1 MWIIS
6 GVRFQK
12 QPVNTPVSG
21 LTVEGVSSV
30 VRKTSEA
37 ATTAGSWQWTRT
49 AATQRNLLD
58 AAAVVFVEYGFTN
71 ASISDIVSR
80 AGSSVGSLYHHFGGK
95 TELFLAL
102 WDDYQNEHERLVA
115 AAVAKARKAGESDP
129 LTLFNVG
136 SRSYFDYTW
145 KHRELERV
153 FIEGDTP
160 PGFELLRRERG
171 REWVRQNSVLLGA
184 SDDTLGRLT
193 VAVITDIVTVAGHEV
208 ALSAS
213 KKEAD
218 DVVDAAAV
226 LVARLAR

>member
-1 MWIIS
+1 M
-6 GVRFQK
+6 
-12 QPVNTPVSG
+12 
-21 LTVEGVSSV
+21 
-30 VRKTSEA
+30 VRKTSEVA
-37 ATTAGSWQWTRT
+37 STAGSWQWTRT

-58 AAAVVFVEYGFTN
+58 AATEVFVQHGFTN
-71 ASISDIVSR
+71 ASISDIVAR

-115 AAVAKARKAGESDP
+115 AAVARARKAGEENP
-129 LTLFNVG
+129 LALFNVG

-145 KHRELERV
+145 KHRDLERV

-160 PGFELLRRERG
+160 PGFEVLRRERG

-193 VAVITDIVTVAGHEV
+193 VAVITDIVTVSGQEV

-213 KKEAD
+213 KREAD
-218 DVVDAAAV
+218 EVVEAAAV
-226 LVARLAR
+226 LVARLVR

>member
-1 MWIIS
+1 M
-6 GVRFQK
+6 
-12 QPVNTPVSG
+12 
-21 LTVEGVSSV
+21 
-30 VRKTSEA
+30 VRKTSDVA
-37 ATTAGSWQWTRT
+37 SNAGSWQWTRT

-58 AAAVVFVEYGFTN
+58 AAAGVFIEHGFTD
-71 ASISDIVSR
+71 AGITDIVAR

-102 WDDYQNEHERLVA
+102 WNDHQNEHERLVA
-115 AAVAKARKAGESDP
+115 AAVAKARKAGEDDP

-160 PGFELLRRERG
+160 PGFEVLRRERG
-171 REWVRQNSVLLGA
+171 REWVRQNSVLLGT

-193 VAVITDIVTVAGHEV
+193 VAVITDIITVSGQEV
-208 ALSAS
+208 ALSAT
-213 KKEAD
+213 KREAD
-218 DVVDAAAV
+218 AVVEAAAV
-226 LVARLAR
+226 LVQRLVG

>member
-1 MWIIS
+1 M
-6 GVRFQK
+6 
-12 QPVNTPVSG
+12 
-21 LTVEGVSSV
+21 
-30 VRKTSEA
+30 VRKTSEVA
-37 ATTAGSWQWTRT
+37 SNAGSWQWTRT

-58 AAAVVFVEYGFTN
+58 AATHVFVEHGFTD

-102 WDDYQNEHERLVA
+102 WDDYQNEHEKLVA

-129 LTLFNVG
+129 LALFNVG

-145 KHRELERV
+145 KHRDLERV

-160 PGFELLRRERG
+160 PGFEVLRRERG
-171 REWVRQNSVLLGA
+171 REWVRQNTVLLGA

-193 VAVITDIVTVAGHEV
+193 VAVITDIVTVSGQEV

-213 KKEAD
+213 KREAD
-218 DVVDAAAV
+218 EVVDAAAV
-226 LVARLAR
+226 LVKRLVR

>member
-1 MWIIS
+1 M
-6 GVRFQK
+6 
-12 QPVNTPVSG
+12 
-21 LTVEGVSSV
+21 
-30 VRKTSEA
+30 VRKTSEVA
-37 ATTAGSWQWTRT
+37 SNAGSWQWTRT
-49 AATQRNLLD
+49 AATQRTLLD
-58 AAAVVFVEYGFTN
+58 AAAGVFVEHGFTN

-102 WDDYQNEHERLVA
+102 WNDYQNEHERLVA
-115 AAVAKARKAGESDP
+115 SAVAKARKAGETDP
-129 LTLFNVG
+129 LALFNVG

-160 PGFELLRRERG
+160 PGFEVLRRERG

-193 VAVITDIVTVAGHEV
+193 VAVITDIVTVSGQEV

-213 KKEAD
+213 KREAD
-218 DVVDAAAV
+218 EVVGAAAE
-226 LVARLAR
+226 LVGRLVH

>member
-1 MWIIS
+1 M
-6 GVRFQK
+6 
-12 QPVNTPVSG
+12 
-21 LTVEGVSSV
+21 
-30 VRKTSEA
+30 VRKTSEVA
-37 ATTAGSWQWTRT
+37 SNAGSWQWTRT

-58 AAAVVFVEYGFTN
+58 AATDVFVEHGFTD

-102 WDDYQNEHERLVA
+102 WDDYQNEHEKLVA

-129 LTLFNVG
+129 LALFNVG

-145 KHRELERV
+145 KHRDLERV

-160 PGFELLRRERG
+160 PGFEVLRRERG
-171 REWVRQNSVLLGA
+171 REWVRQNTVLLGA

-193 VAVITDIVTVAGHEV
+193 VAVITDIVTVSGQEV

-213 KKEAD
+213 KREAEE
-218 DVVDAAAV
+218 VVDAAAV
-226 LVARLAR
+226 LVKRLVR

>member
-1 MWIIS
+1 M
-6 GVRFQK
+6 
-12 QPVNTPVSG
+12 
-21 LTVEGVSSV
+21 
-30 VRKTSEA
+30 VRKASHVASNT
-37 ATTAGSWQWTRT
+37 GSWQWTRT

-58 AAAVVFVEYGFTN
+58 AAASVFVEHGFTD
-71 ASISDIVSR
+71 ASISDIVAR

-115 AAVAKARKAGESDP
+115 SAVAKARKAGESDP
-129 LTLFNVG
+129 LALFHVG

-145 KHRELERV
+145 RHRALELV

-160 PGFELLRRERG
+160 PGFEVLRRERG

-193 VAVITDIVTVAGHEV
+193 VAVITDIITVSGQEV
-208 ALSAS
+208 ALSTS
-213 KKEAD
+213 KRGAD
-218 DVVDAAAV
+218 EVVEAAAV
-226 LVARLAR
+226 LVGRLVR

>member
-1 MWIIS
+1 M
-6 GVRFQK
+6 
-12 QPVNTPVSG
+12 
-21 LTVEGVSSV
+21 
-30 VRKTSEA
+30 VRKTSEVA
-37 ATTAGSWQWTRT
+37 SNAGSWQWTRT
-49 AATQRNLLD
+49 AATQRTLLD
-58 AAAVVFVEYGFTN
+58 AAAGVFVEHGFTN

-102 WDDYQNEHERLVA
+102 WNDYQNEHERLVA
-115 AAVAKARKAGESDP
+115 SAVAKARKAGETDP
-129 LTLFNVG
+129 LALFNVG

-160 PGFELLRRERG
+160 PGFEVLRRERG

-193 VAVITDIVTVAGHEV
+193 VAVITDIVTVSGQAV
-208 ALSAS
+208 ALSTS
-213 KKEAD
+213 KREAD
-218 DVVDAAAV
+218 EVVGAAAE
-226 LVARLAR
+226 LVGRLVR

>member
-1 MWIIS
+1 M
-6 GVRFQK
+6 
-12 QPVNTPVSG
+12 
-21 LTVEGVSSV
+21 
-30 VRKTSEA
+30 VRKTSEVA
-37 ATTAGSWQWTRT
+37 SNAGSWQWTRT
-49 AATQRNLLD
+49 AATQRTLLD
-58 AAAVVFVEYGFTN
+58 AAAGVFVEHGFTN

-102 WDDYQNEHERLVA
+102 WNDYQNEHERLVA
-115 AAVAKARKAGESDP
+115 SAVAKARKAGETDP
-129 LTLFNVG
+129 LALFNVG

-160 PGFELLRRERG
+160 PGFEVLRRERG

-193 VAVITDIVTVAGHEV
+193 VAVITDIVTVSGQEV
-208 ALSAS
+208 ALSTS
-213 KKEAD
+213 KREAD
-218 DVVDAAAV
+218 EVVGAAAE
-226 LVARLAR
+226 LVGRLVH

>member
-1 MWIIS
+1 M
-6 GVRFQK
+6 
-12 QPVNTPVSG
+12 
-21 LTVEGVSSV
+21 
-30 VRKTSEA
+30 VRKTSEVA
-37 ATTAGSWQWTRT
+37 SNAGSWQWTRT
-49 AATQRNLLD
+49 AATQRTLLD
-58 AAAVVFVEYGFTN
+58 AAAGVFVEHGFTN

-102 WDDYQNEHERLVA
+102 WNDYQNEHERLVA
-115 AAVAKARKAGESDP
+115 SAVAKARKAGETDP
-129 LTLFNVG
+129 LALFNVG

-160 PGFELLRRERG
+160 PGFEVLRRERG

-193 VAVITDIVTVAGHEV
+193 VAVITDIVTVSGQEV
-208 ALSAS
+208 ALSAT
-213 KKEAD
+213 KREAD
-218 DVVDAAAV
+218 EVVGAAAE
-226 LVARLAR
+226 LVGRLVH

>member
-1 MWIIS
+1 M
-6 GVRFQK
+6 
-12 QPVNTPVSG
+12 
-21 LTVEGVSSV
+21 
-30 VRKTSEA
+30 VRKTSEVA
-37 ATTAGSWQWTRT
+37 NNAGSWQWTRT

-58 AAAVVFVEYGFTN
+58 AATEVFVQHGFTD
-71 ASISDIVSR
+71 ASISDIVAR

-115 AAVAKARKAGESDP
+115 AAVAKARKAGEDDP
-129 LTLFNVG
+129 LALFNVG

-145 KHRELERV
+145 KHRDLERV

-160 PGFELLRRERG
+160 PGFEVLRRERG
-171 REWVRQNSVLLGA
+171 REWVRQNTVLLGA

-193 VAVITDIVTVAGHEV
+193 VAVITDIVTVSGQEV

-213 KKEAD
+213 KQAAD
-218 DVVDAAAV
+218 EVVQAAAV
-226 LVARLAR
+226 LVERLVR

>member
-1 MWIIS
+1 M
-6 GVRFQK
+6 
-12 QPVNTPVSG
+12 
-21 LTVEGVSSV
+21 
-30 VRKTSEA
+30 VRKTSEVA
-37 ATTAGSWQWTRT
+37 SNAGSWQWTRT

-58 AAAVVFVEYGFTN
+58 AATDVFVEHGFTD

-102 WDDYQNEHERLVA
+102 WDDYQNEHEKLVA

-129 LTLFNVG
+129 LALFNVG

-145 KHRELERV
+145 KHRDLERV

-160 PGFELLRRERG
+160 PGFEVLRRERG
-171 REWVRQNSVLLGA
+171 REWVRQNTVLLGA

-193 VAVITDIVTVAGHEV
+193 IAVITDIVTVSGQEV

-213 KKEAD
+213 KREAD
-218 DVVDAAAV
+218 EVVDAAAV
-226 LVARLAR
+226 LVKRLVR

>member
-1 MWIIS
+1 M
-6 GVRFQK
+6 
-12 QPVNTPVSG
+12 
-21 LTVEGVSSV
+21 
-30 VRKTSEA
+30 VRKTSEVA
-37 ATTAGSWQWTRT
+37 SNAGSWQWTRT

-58 AAAVVFVEYGFTN
+58 AAAGVFIENGFTD
-71 ASISDIVSR
+71 AGITDIVAR

-102 WDDYQNEHERLVA
+102 WNDYQNEHERLVA
-115 AAVAKARKAGESDP
+115 AAVAKARKDGEDDP

-145 KHRELERV
+145 KHRDLERV

-193 VAVITDIVTVAGHEV
+193 VAVITDIVTVSGQEV
-208 ALSAS
+208 ALSPT
-213 KKEAD
+213 KREAD
-218 DVVDAAAV
+218 AVVEAAAV
-226 LVARLAR
+226 LVQRLVG

>member
-6 GVRFQK
+6 RIGFQK
-12 QPVNTPVSG
+12 VTVKHAESWPIREGSSG
-21 LTVEGVSSV
+21 L

-37 ATTAGSWQWTRT
+37 ATSAGSWKWTRT

-58 AAAVVFVEYGFTN
+58 AAADVFVEHGFTD
-71 ASISDIVSR
+71 ASISDIVAH

-115 AAVAKARKAGESDP
+115 AAVAKARKAGETEP
-129 LTLFNVG
+129 LALFNVG

-145 KHRELERV
+145 KHRDLERV

-160 PGFELLRRERG
+160 PGFEVLRRERG
-171 REWVRQNSVLLGA
+171 REWVRQNSVLLGT
-184 SDDTLGRLT
+184 SEDTLGRLT
-193 VAVITDIVTVAGHEV
+193 VAVITDIITVAGHEV
-208 ALSAS
+208 ALSAT
-213 KKEAD
+213 KKAAD
-218 DVVDAAAV
+218 DVVNAAAV
-226 LVARLAR
+226 LVARLVP

>member
-1 MWIIS
+1 M
-6 GVRFQK
+6 
-12 QPVNTPVSG
+12 
-21 LTVEGVSSV
+21 
-30 VRKTSEA
+30 VRKTSEVA
-37 ATTAGSWQWTRT
+37 SNAGSWQWTRT
-49 AATQRNLLD
+49 AATQRTLLD
-58 AAAVVFVEYGFTN
+58 TAAEVFVEHGFTN

-102 WDDYQNEHERLVA
+102 WNDYQNEHERLVA
-115 AAVAKARKAGESDP
+115 SAVAKARKAGETDP
-129 LTLFNVG
+129 LALFNVG

-160 PGFELLRRERG
+160 PGFEVLRRERG

-193 VAVITDIVTVAGHEV
+193 VAVITDIVTVSGQEV
-208 ALSAS
+208 ALSTS
-213 KKEAD
+213 KREAD
-218 DVVDAAAV
+218 EVVGAAAE
-226 LVARLAR
+226 LVGRLAR

>member
-1 MWIIS
+1 M
-6 GVRFQK
+6 
-12 QPVNTPVSG
+12 
-21 LTVEGVSSV
+21 
-30 VRKTSEA
+30 VRKTSEVA
-37 ATTAGSWQWTRT
+37 SHAGSWKWTRT

-58 AAAVVFVEYGFTN
+58 AASDVFVEHGFTG
-71 ASISDIVSR
+71 ASISDIVAR

-115 AAVAKARKAGESDP
+115 AAVAKARKAGENDP

-145 KHRELERV
+145 KHRGLERV

-160 PGFELLRRERG
+160 PGFEVLRRERG
-171 REWVRQNSVLLGA
+171 REWVRQNTVLLGA

-193 VAVITDIVTVAGHEV
+193 VAVITDIVTVAGQEV
-208 ALSAS
+208 ALSAT
-213 KKEAD
+213 KREAD
-218 DVVDAAAV
+218 EVVDAAAI
-226 LVARLAR
+226 LVSRLVR

>member
-1 MWIIS
+1 M
-6 GVRFQK
+6 
-12 QPVNTPVSG
+12 
-21 LTVEGVSSV
+21 

-37 ATTAGSWQWTRT
+37 ATNAGSWQWTRT
-49 AATQRNLLD
+49 AATQRHLLD
-58 AAAVVFVEYGFTN
+58 AAASVFCEHGFTD
-71 ASISDIVSR
+71 AGIADIVTR

-102 WDDYQNEHERLVA
+102 WDDYQNEHEKLVA
-115 AAVAKARKAGESDP
+115 AAVAKARKAGENDP
-129 LTLFNVG
+129 LALFNVG

-145 KHRELERV
+145 KHRDLERV

-160 PGFELLRRERG
+160 PGFEVLRRERG

-193 VAVITDIVTVAGHEV
+193 VAVITDIITVAGQEV
-208 ALSAS
+208 ALSPS
-213 KKEAD
+213 RHHAD

-226 LVARLAR
+226 LVARLVA

>member
-1 MWIIS
+1 M
-6 GVRFQK
+6 
-12 QPVNTPVSG
+12 
-21 LTVEGVSSV
+21 
-30 VRKTSEA
+30 VRKTSEVA
-37 ATTAGSWQWTRT
+37 SNAGSWQWTRT
-49 AATQRNLLD
+49 AATQRTLLD
-58 AAAVVFVEYGFTN
+58 AAAGVFVEHGFTN

-102 WDDYQNEHERLVA
+102 WNDYQNEHERLVA
-115 AAVAKARKAGESDP
+115 SAVAKARKAGETDP
-129 LTLFNVG
+129 LALFNVG

-160 PGFELLRRERG
+160 PGFEVLRRERG

-193 VAVITDIVTVAGHEV
+193 VAVITDIVTVSGQEV

-213 KKEAD
+213 KREAD
-218 DVVDAAAV
+218 EVVGAAAK
-226 LVARLAR
+226 LVGRLVH